1 VLRKGPGCVSKLDQ
15 LDKLWHKVTT
25 TIKTYNL
32 FTALQEKVGTESG
45 GDHFTANRARL
56 ATTADIVFDRHSS
69 HDETSFVKTSTML
82 FFSSKGGYSMELA
95 LSSII
100 YCMHSAFNLVLLCG

>member
-1 VLRKGPGCVSKLDQ
+1 MRKGPGCVSKLDQ

-32 FTALQEKVGTESG
+32 FTALQKKVRTESG
-45 GDHFTANRARL
+45 GDHFTTNRARL
-56 ATTADIVFDRHSS
+56 ATTTDIVFDRHSS
-69 HDETSFVKTSTML
+69 HDETSFEKTSTTL
-82 FFSSKGGYSMELA
+82 FFSSKDGYPMELA

-100 YCMHSAFNLVLLCG
+100 YCVHSTMNLVLLRD